1 MTQKKTPT
9 GLNRQGQ
16 QKKSKTDREENTR
29 FPVALQGFSACV
41 PCASCPYFRAVP
53 LASGRVRR
61 VCSFHGIRV
70 GVYGVPGCEFMQP
83 EGGHHA

>member
-16 QKKSKTDREENTR
+16 QKKSRTDKEDNTVN
-29 FPVALQGFSACV
+29 PLAGQGF
-41 PCASCPYFRAVP
+41 CAPCPYFRAVK

-61 VCSFHGIRV
+61 VCMFHGVRV
-70 GVYGVPGCEFMQP
+70 GVYGVPGCEFMKP
-83 EGGHHA
+83 EGGRHA